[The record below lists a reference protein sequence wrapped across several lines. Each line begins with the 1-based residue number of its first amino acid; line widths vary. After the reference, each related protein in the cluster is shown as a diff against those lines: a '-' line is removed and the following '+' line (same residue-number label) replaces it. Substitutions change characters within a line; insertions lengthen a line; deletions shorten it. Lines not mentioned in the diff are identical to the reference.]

1 MSLDILI
8 VDDEPDV
15 RKSLSSFLKKLG
27 HAPVCAA
34 DGLEGLKE
42 FHSRRFNLVITDIRM
57 PGIDGLE
64 LLRRIKVIEKHPAD
78 VIVVTGQGDMENAIK
93 ALKFGAFDYLQK
105 PINVRELAITIERSA
120 EYSALRNQYIELK
133 QEFCARVETETRAVR
148 GEAEHL
154 RVAYLREIG
163 LDGLCVY
170 SGAMRSVIQQAE
182 KYSTDRSIPVL
193 IEGESGTGKELVA
206 RFIHLYGQAK
216 ASLPFVALNCG
227 AMFHDLIEG
236 ELFGH
241 DPGAFTGATPKGRIG
256 KIEAA
261 NGGTLFLD
269 EIGDMPLNVQVKL
282 LRVLEERRFFRL
294 GSVREIP
301 VDIRVISATNKDLR
315 QEVIDKRFRLD
326 LFYRINTGSIR
337 IPPLRERR
345 EDISPARLAVPR
357 PVFAPRRG
365 KRLGRFSPEGEA
377 FLTGYDWPGN
387 VRQAEKRNGAPLAFA
402 SARPDR
408 RGGPRLHPGSQPRP
422 RDPLRGRGTI
432 AVVHLRVLPKTGSTS
447 RASTAGS
454 SASALERHNHNQV
467 RTARYLGNIP
477 PGASGADQKNERE
490 PRSVQLTADSARIR
504 AL

>member
-8 VDDEPDV
+8 IDDEPDV
-15 RKSLSSFLKKLG
+15 RRSLSNFLKKLG
-27 HAPVCAA
+27 HATVCAS

-42 FHSRRFNLVITDIRM
+42 FHIRSFNLVITDIRM

-64 LLRRIKVIEKHPAD
+64 FLRRIKVIEKHPAD
-78 VIVVTGQGDMENAIK
+78 VIVVTGHGDMDNAIK

-105 PINVRELAITIERSA
+105 PIDVRELAITIERSA
-120 EYSALRNQYIELK
+120 EYSALRNQYMALK
-133 QEFCARVETETRAVR
+133 QELRARVETETRAVR

-154 RVAYLREIG
+154 RTAYLREIG

-170 SGAMRSVIQQAE
+170 SDAMRGVIRQAE

-216 ASLPFVALNCG
+216 APLPFVAINCG
-227 AMFHDLIEG
+227 AIFHDLIEG

-241 DPGAFTGATPKGRIG
+241 DPGAFTGATAKGRIG

-282 LRVLEERRFFRL
+282 LRVLEERRLYRL
-294 GSVREIP
+294 GGVREIP

-326 LFYRINTGSIR
+326 LFYRINTGNIR
-337 IPPLRERR
+337 IPPLRKRR
-345 EDISPARLAVPR
+345 EDILPLALR
-357 PVFAPRRG
+357 FLDRSSARRG

-387 VRQAEKRNGAPLAFA
+387 VRQLKNGMERL
-402 SARPDR
+402 SL
-408 RGGPRLHPGSQPRP
+408 LHPLDRIDAADLGFI
-422 RDPLRGRGTI
+422 RDLNLGLEIPSDAGILAACSFG
-432 AVVHLRVLPKTGSTS
+432 LPEERFDLEDFNRRIVRK
-447 RASTAGS
+447 
-454 SASALERHNHNQV
+454 ALERHNHNQV
-467 RTARYLGNIP
+467 RTARYLGI
-477 PGASGADQKNERE
+477 SR
-490 PRSVQLTADSARIR
+490 R
-504 AL
+504 ALQGRIKNLAGKNSTDPCR